1 MIFLDHAAT
10 TPVRREALE
19 AMWPFLTGSFGN
31 PSSRHGLGDEA
42 SRALAAARAD
52 VAAVVGCRPGDVV
65 FTSGGTEADNLAVK
79 GIALANPRGRH
90 VVVSPIEHEAVLESA
105 AYLARVHGFTVDEV
119 EVDAGGLV
127 HPEALARVIRP
138 DTTLVSVQLANN
150 EIGTVQPI
158 AELAAIAHAS
168 GALMHTDA
176 VQAAGWLPLSLD
188 ELGVDALSLAGHKV
202 GAPKGTGALIVRGR
216 IPLEPVL
223 HGGGQERGRRS
234 GTENVAGAV
243 AFATALRLAEAERA
257 DAAPRVAALG
267 ADLIDRVT
275 TDGAGRRAHRRP
287 RAAAAGDGVVR
298 LPRHER
304 RGRAARA
311 RARRRDLLQRIGL
324 RGGQRRAVAR
334 AHGDRR
340 ASRARPDGGALHA
353 RRGDHGR
360 GHRGGRVSGRP
371 GGVGGPR
378 YREVMTDPTAIPA
391 DDDDLEVDE
400 KRVDD
405 EVAPEEKLLEG
416 WLPDATPT
424 DGPAPAP

>member
-19 AMWPFLTGSFGN
+19 AMWPFLTNAFGN

-42 SRALAAARAD
+42 ARALAAARAD
-52 VAAVVGCRPGDVV
+52 VAAVIGCRPGDVV
-65 FTSGGTEADNLAVK
+65 FTSGGTEADNLAIK

-105 AYLARVHGFTVDEV
+105 DHLARMHGFEVSIVDVDEH
-119 EVDAGGLV
+119 GLV

-168 GALMHTDA
+168 GAAMHTDA
-176 VQAAGWLPLSLD
+176 VQAPGWLPLSLVA
-188 ELGVDALSLAGHKV
+188 LGADAMSLAGHKV

-257 DAAPRVAALG
+257 DAAARVGALAAELV
-267 ADLIDRVT
+267 ARVT
-275 TDGAGRRAHRRP
+275 AEVPWARLTGDPVRRLPGTVSFVFPGTSGEAVLLELERQGVLCSSGSACAAGSNEPSHVLTAIGVPADVAQTAVRFTLGGETTAAEIDE
-287 RAAAAGDGVVR
+287 AAAS
-298 LPRHER
+298 
-304 RGRAARA
+304 
-311 RARRRDLLQRIGL
+311 
-324 RGGQRRAVAR
+324 VAR
-334 AHGDRR
+334 AVSVVR
-340 ASRARPDGGALHA
+340 A
-353 RRGDHGR
+353 
-360 GHRGGRVSGRP
+360 
-371 GGVGGPR
+371 
-378 YREVMTDPTAIPA
+378 I
-391 DDDDLEVDE
+391 
-400 KRVDD
+400 
-405 EVAPEEKLLEG
+405 VAP
-416 WLPDATPT
+416 
-424 DGPAPAP
+424 

>member
-19 AMWPFLTGSFGN
+19 AMWPFLTNAFGN

-42 SRALAAARAD
+42 ARALAAARAD
-52 VAAVVGCRPGDVV
+52 VAAVIGCRPGDVV
-65 FTSGGTEADNLAVK
+65 FTSGGTEADNLAIK

-105 AYLARVHGFTVDEV
+105 DHLARMHGFEVSFVDVDEH
-119 EVDAGGLV
+119 GLV

-138 DTTLVSVQLANN
+138 DTTLVSVQFANN

-168 GALMHTDA
+168 GAAMHTDA
-176 VQAAGWLPLSLD
+176 VQAPGWLPLSLVA
-188 ELGVDALSLAGHKV
+188 LGADAMSLAGHKV

-257 DAAPRVAALG
+257 DAAARVGALAAELV
-267 ADLIDRVT
+267 ARVT
-275 TDGAGRRAHRRP
+275 AEVPWARLTGDPVRRLPGTVSFVFPGTSGEAVLLELERQGVLCSSGSACAAGSNEPSHVLTAIGVPADVAQTAVRFTLGGETTAAEIDE
-287 RAAAAGDGVVR
+287 AAAS
-298 LPRHER
+298 
-304 RGRAARA
+304 
-311 RARRRDLLQRIGL
+311 
-324 RGGQRRAVAR
+324 VAR
-334 AHGDRR
+334 AVSVVR
-340 ASRARPDGGALHA
+340 A
-353 RRGDHGR
+353 
-360 GHRGGRVSGRP
+360 
-371 GGVGGPR
+371 
-378 YREVMTDPTAIPA
+378 I
-391 DDDDLEVDE
+391 
-400 KRVDD
+400 
-405 EVAPEEKLLEG
+405 VAP
-416 WLPDATPT
+416 
-424 DGPAPAP
+424 